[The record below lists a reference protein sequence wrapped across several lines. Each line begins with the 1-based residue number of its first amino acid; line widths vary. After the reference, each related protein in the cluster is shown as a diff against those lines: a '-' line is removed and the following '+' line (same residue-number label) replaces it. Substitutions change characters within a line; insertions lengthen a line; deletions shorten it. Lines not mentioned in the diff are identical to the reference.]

1 MAENHNNDAS
11 DDDRPQIASVFAS
24 LKKGA
29 ERAGPAPPL
38 INGPPYAPPEIK
50 ALYPRLDET
59 TTLDDAQQRE
69 RARNASLIKPNRRA
83 MRPRRDWPS
92 LAFPQLKKTIEPHV
106 PLPKALA
113 WTGLRTNRYARD
125 DPVLRYVPYFGDD
138 DTTGVT
144 SRPTTRARRR
154 RGPRRGCAGPRPC
167 HPSSKRVERTRAPC
181 PPRSTRRGIRVRRR
195 PSSR

>member
-1 MAENHNNDAS
+1 MRPEDSASMAERDAS
-11 DDDRPQIASVFAS
+11 DGEPIASVFAS

-38 INGPPYAPPEIK
+38 VTQPAYAPPEIK
-50 ALYPRLDET
+50 ALYPRLEEA

-83 MRPRRDWPS
+83 MRPRRDWPA
-92 LAFPQLKKTIEPHV
+92 LAFPRLKKTIEPHV

-125 DPVLRYVPYFGDD
+125 DPVLRYVPYFGED
-138 DTTGVT
+138 DTTGLDV
-144 SRPTTRARRR
+144 A
-154 RGPRRGCAGPRPC
+154 A
-167 HPSSKRVERTRAPC
+167 
-181 PPRSTRRGIRVRRR
+181 
-195 PSSR
+195 